1 MCVRWSAR
9 FVPISTPRA
18 PITLR
23 KLSRNAPWSLNA
35 ADAWKLSAIR
45 KITLALRFCENSR
58 LRAQPQW
65 NRILVT
71 RMSAMGDI
79 IHSLPA
85 VAALRQAFPSALIGW
100 GIEDPWADLISSPAP
115 PALDRSPAHPLA
127 DCVHRVYNPAWG
139 SCPLSAD

>member
-1 MCVRWSAR
+1 MCVGWSAR
-9 FVPISTPRA
+9 FGPVSRA
-18 PITLR
+18 RALITLG

-100 GIEDPWADLISSPAP
+100 VLEERWARP
-115 PALDRSPAHPLA
+115 
-127 DCVHRVYNPAWG
+127 
-139 SCPLSAD
+139 